1 MELIIPLFSI
11 IFINLL
17 LSGDNALVI
26 ALACRHLPGD
36 QQHKAVFWGGAGAI
50 ILRLMFVFVA
60 AMLLKIPLLQ
70 FFGGFLLL
78 WIAVKLTKGEHHT
91 ENIEAAHSL
100 WGAVKTIIV
109 ADVVMSLDNVLAIVG
124 VAKGNYLLLTIGL
137 GISIPIIIWG
147 SKFIIRLMEKWPVI
161 VIAGAAFLGWVGGE
175 MTVSDSRLAGTVH
188 AYGFLHYGI
197 PAVFAG
203 IVLFFYY
210 FVFQGGRVR
219 VS

>member
-1 MELIIPLFSI
+1 MDFIMPLLSI
-11 IFINLL
+11 VFINLL

-26 ALACRHLPGD
+26 ALACRQLQGD
-36 QQHKAVFWGGAGAI
+36 QQNKAVFWGGAGAI
-50 ILRLMFVFVA
+50 LLRLVFVFVV
-60 AMLLKIPLLQ
+60 AMLLRIPLLQ
-70 FFGGFLLL
+70 FFGGLLLL

-91 ENIEAAHSL
+91 ENIEPAHGL

-124 VAKGNYLLLTIGL
+124 VAKGNYLLLAIGL

-161 VIAGAAFLGWVGGE
+161 IIAGAAFLGWVGGE
-175 MTVSDSRLAGTVH
+175 MTVADPHLGGMVH
-188 AYGFLHYGI
+188 AYGFLHYGV

-210 FVFQGGRVR
+210 FVFQGAKVRVR
-219 VS
+219 

>member
-1 MELIIPLFSI
+1 MDFIMPLLSI
-11 IFINLL
+11 VFINLL

-26 ALACRHLPGD
+26 ALACRQLQGD
-36 QQHKAVFWGGAGAI
+36 QQNKAVFWGGAGAI
-50 ILRLMFVFVA
+50 LLRLVFVFVV
-60 AMLLKIPLLQ
+60 AMLLRIPLLQ

-78 WIAVKLTKGEHHT
+78 WIAVNLTKGEQHT

-124 VAKGNYLLLTIGL
+124 VAKGNYLLLAIGL

-161 VIAGAAFLGWVGGE
+161 IIAGAAFLGWVGGE
-175 MTVSDSRLAGTVH
+175 MTVADPHMAGMVH
-188 AYGFLHYGI
+188 AYGFLHYGV
-197 PAVFAG
+197 PAAFAG

-210 FVFQGGRVR
+210 FVFQGAKVR
-219 VS
+219 VH